1 MNDTETTRILR
12 MSEARQLAPHKTKK
26 CGGFGFIRAL
36 SALFPRFSAA
46 QLFVAVRALAVPRR
60 LNLPW
65 R

>member
-46 QLFVAVRALAVPRR
+46 RLFVAVQACA
-60 LNLPW
+60 
-65 R
+65 

>member
-12 MSEARQLAPHKTKK
+12 VPEARQLAPHKTQK
-26 CGGFGFIRAL
+26 CGAFGLIRA
-36 SALFPRFSAA
+36 FSAA
-46 QLFVAVRALAVPRR
+46 QLFVAVRALAEPRG